1 MARGLAPLLAAA
13 EERLLHV
20 GLNRALAEP
29 DAQQRAEKR
38 LAWDHGAL
46 RRAVDAQARAG
57 LRPGVEIDDH
67 APLRLPDALHR
78 RHEAGGLRL
87 ERGEPGFRG
96 GLPFAVH

>member
-20 GLNRALAEP
+20 GLDRALAEP

-57 LRPGVEIDDH
+57 LRRVVEVDDH
-67 APLRLPDALHR
+67 ALLRLADALHR
-78 RHEAGGLRL
+78 RHQRVDLML
-87 ERGEPGFRG
+87 EPGEPRLGGVFR
-96 GLPFAVH
+96 P